1 MKPHEIKSALIE
13 LRQSESEHSVL
24 AKHALKYIEFL
35 AKQHSEMRV
44 LCKFMQNVA
53 NTTYHK
59 GHDTND

>member
-44 LCKFMQNVA
+44 LCKFIQNVA
-53 NTTYHK
+53 NTSYQK
-59 GHDTND
+59 GDNSND